1 MLSTSGRVLLA
12 LALTLPAACS
22 EVEANYSPNVVV
34 IVIDTLRADDLPPYG
49 GDAETAPFI
58 AELASRSVVF
68 QHAWSASSWTAPA
81 TASIFTSRH
90 PNEHGVVNNLQLQ
103 SDVRLHGVAHELNR
117 IPSALETLPEFMQS
131 RGYKTFGVSDNINV
145 DESIGFASGFDR
157 FQRMEGFAKSGA
169 RRVTDQV
176 LSWKEEM
183 LSGGPFFLYMHYMD
197 PHEPY
202 ERHAQWIAE
211 GEPTVEDREMDR
223 AAYRSEIRNV
233 DEKLR
238 EVFSSLN
245 LDDNTIVI
253 FTADHGQ
260 EFGDH
265 GHTGHKWTLYSELT
279 NIPLMLHVGDD
290 GPRGRSLANV
300 SNMDILPTLR
310 DLLSAPP
317 SPQDR
322 GISLLEVLDE
332 QERGN
337 RELHAMR
344 TNTRG
349 DVVREMRSV
358 VLNKYKLI
366 LNEDTGHKRF
376 YNLELDPGE
385 QENIAG
391 QNRHLVNR
399 MLGMIEA
406 QKQQANR
413 EQLSETGS
421 IQFDQDQADILKTLG
436 YTGE

>member
-1 MLSTSGRVLLA
+1 MLSNSGRVLCA
-12 LALTLPAACS
+12 LALSLPAACS

-103 SDVRLHGVAHELNR
+103 SDIKRHGVKHELNR

-131 RGYKTFGVSDNINV
+131 RGYKTYGVSDNINV
-145 DESIGFASGFDR
+145 DAPIGFASGFDQ

-169 RRVTDQV
+169 RRVTDQA
-176 LSWKEEM
+176 LSWKDEI
-183 LSGGPFFLYMHYMD
+183 LAGGPFFLYLHYMD

-202 ERHAQWIAE
+202 ERHTEWIAE

-238 EVFSSLN
+238 EVFTKLN

-260 EFGDH
+260 EFGEH
-265 GHTGHKWTLYSELT
+265 GHTGHKFTLYSELT
-279 NIPLMLHVGDD
+279 NVPLMLHVGDD
-290 GPRGRSLANV
+290 GPTGRSMANV

-310 DLLSAPP
+310 DLLGAPV
-317 SPQDR
+317 SGQDR
-322 GISLLEVLDE
+322 GVSLLEVLDD
-332 QERGN
+332 QERGT

-344 TNTRG
+344 TNTKG
-349 DVVREMRSV
+349 SVAHEMRSV
-358 VLNKYKLI
+358 VIEKYKLI
-366 LNEDTGHKRF
+366 INESTGHKRL

-385 QENIAG
+385 QKNIAG
-391 QNRHLVNR
+391 KNKPLVKR
-399 MLGMIEA
+399 LTDVIEA
-406 QKQQANR
+406 QKHQASLD
-413 EQLSETGS
+413 QMSETGS
-421 IQFDQDQADILKTLG
+421 HEINKAQAEILKTLG